1 MSKALITSPL
11 PWHREAWDAFH
22 QQLRN
27 GQISHSFLI
36 SAEAQSGKRLFATML
51 AQWLLCETP
60 KHNQACGQCG
70 ACLLS
75 DAGSNPDFIIVQPE
89 EKSKIIKID
98 QIRELKQFIETS
110 SHSFGKRI
118 ILLDSAENLNINAA
132 NALLKGLEEPPADV
146 IFLLLSDRPKSVLAT
161 ISSRC
166 RALKLPKPT
175 TEQSLQWLATQ
186 VPETAS
192 EEREFAL
199 DYALG
204 SPLKALI
211 TLADESA
218 ERKKNL
224 GNDLLNVMKG
234 QEIVSKMVSR
244 YYKNDALDVLNVL
257 SYWLSVLVKFQISG
271 NKELV
276 KGRALQQAATLIP
289 DQAFQAREFSCAL
302 LGLYENVCEAQ
313 TQVAS
318 VSNPNMQLLL
328 EDLLLQLQHL
338 FRQDTHD

>member
-1 MSKALITSPL
+1 MSKALVMSPL
-11 PWHREAWDAFH
+11 PWHIEAWEAFH
-22 QQLRN
+22 QQLIK

-36 SAEAQSGKRLFATML
+36 SGEAQSGKRIFATML

-60 KHNQACGQCG
+60 QLNQACGECG

-75 DAGSNPDFIIVQPE
+75 AAGSNPDFIIVQPE

-118 ILLDSAENLNINAA
+118 ILLDSAENLNISAA

-175 TEQSLQWLATQ
+175 TCQSLQWLSTQ
-186 VPETAS
+186 SPETPS
-192 EEREFAL
+192 EELEFAL
-199 DYALG
+199 DYAQG
-204 SPLKALI
+204 SPLRALT
-211 TLADESA
+211 TLVDESA
-218 ERKKNL
+218 ERKKAL
-224 GNDLLNVMKG
+224 GKDLLTVMSG

-244 YYKNDALDVLNVL
+244 YFKNDALDLLNVL

-289 DQAFQAREFSCAL
+289 DKAMQAKAFSCEL

-338 FRQDTHD
+338 FKQEAHD

>member
-1 MSKALITSPL
+1 MSEALINTPL
-11 PWHREAWDAFH
+11 PWHREAWEAFH
-22 QQLRN
+22 QQLTK
-27 GQISHSFLI
+27 GQISHAFLI
-36 SAEAQSGKRLFATML
+36 SAEAQSGGRLFATML
-51 AQWLLCETP
+51 AQGLLCETP
-60 KHNQACGQCG
+60 EHNHACGKCG

-75 DAGSNPDFIIVQPE
+75 AAGTNPDFVILQPE

-175 TEQSLQWLATQ
+175 ATQSLQWLEAKAPQT
-186 VPETAS
+186 PS

-199 DYALG
+199 DYAQG
-204 SPLKALI
+204 SPLRALQTI
-211 TLADESA
+211 EDESA
-218 ERKKNL
+218 KRKRTL
-224 GNDLLNVMKG
+224 SNDLLTVMSG

-244 YYKNDALDVLNVL
+244 YFKNDAPDVLNVL

-271 NKELV
+271 NKTLV
-276 KGRALQQAATLIP
+276 KGRALQKAATLIP
-289 DQAFQAREFSCAL
+289 DQSMQSRAFSCAL
-302 LGLYENVCEAQ
+302 LDLYQNVCVAQ

-338 FRQDTHD
+338 FKQEAHG

>member
-1 MSKALITSPL
+1 VSKALITNPL
-11 PWHREAWDAFH
+11 PWHVEAWEAFH
-22 QQLRN
+22 QQLHK
-27 GQISHSFLI
+27 GQLSHSFLI

-51 AQWLLCETP
+51 AQWLLCESPT
-60 KHNQACGQCG
+60 HNQACGQCS
-70 ACLLS
+70 ACLLN
-75 DAGSNPDFIIVQPE
+75 DAQSNPDFIIVQPE

-175 TEQSLQWLATQ
+175 AQQSLQWLAIQ
-186 VPETAS
+186 APETAS

-199 DYALG
+199 DYAQGRPLQALMTLVDG
-204 SPLKALI
+204 SAQRRE
-211 TLADESA
+211 T
-218 ERKKNL
+218 L

-234 QEIVSKMVSR
+234 QEIVSKMVAR

-257 SYWLSVLVKFQISG
+257 CYWLGVLVKFQISG
-271 NKELV
+271 NKDLV
-276 KGRALQQAATLIP
+276 KGRTLQQAATLVP
-289 DQAFQAREFSCAL
+289 DQAFQTRAFSCAL
-302 LGLYENVCEAQ
+302 LGLYENICEAQ

-338 FRQDTHD
+338 FRQDTRD

>member
-1 MSKALITSPL
+1 VSDALISSPL
-11 PWHREAWDAFH
+11 PWHREAWEGFH
-22 QQLRN
+22 QHLHN
-27 GQISHSFLI
+27 GQISHAFLI

-60 KHNQACGQCG
+60 TQHRACGKCG

-75 DAGSNPDFIIVQPE
+75 AAGSNPDFVIVQPE

-132 NALLKGLEEPPADV
+132 NAMLKGLEEPPADV

-175 TEQSLQWLATQ
+175 AAQSLQWLATQ
-186 VPETAS
+186 APETPS
-192 EEREFAL
+192 EELEFAL
-199 DYALG
+199 DYAQG
-204 SPLKALI
+204 RPLQALL
-211 TLADESA
+211 TLEDASAD
-218 ERKKNL
+218 RKKTL
-224 GNDLLNVMKG
+224 GNDLLTVMSG

-271 NKELV
+271 NKTLV

-289 DQAFQAREFSCAL
+289 DQALQGRAFSRAL

-338 FRQDTHD
+338 FTQDAHA

>member
-1 MSKALITSPL
+1 MSKALVRSPL
-11 PWHREAWDAFH
+11 PWHSEAWDSFH
-22 QQLRN
+22 QHLTK
-27 GQISHSFLI
+27 GQISHAFLI
-36 SAEAQSGKRLFATML
+36 SAEAHSGKRLFATML

-60 KHNQACGQCG
+60 QNNQACGDCG

-75 DAGSNPDFIIVQPE
+75 AAASNPDFIIVEPE

-110 SHSFGKRI
+110 SHAFGKRI

-166 RALKLPKPT
+166 RALKLPMPT
-175 TEQSLQWLATQ
+175 ATQALQWLAAQ
-186 VPETAS
+186 APETLS

-199 DYALG
+199 DYAQG
-204 SPLKALI
+204 RPLQALL
-211 TLADESA
+211 TLVDTSA
-218 ERKKNL
+218 ERKKTL
-224 GNDLLNVMKG
+224 GKDLLTVMSG

-257 SYWLSVLVKFQISG
+257 SYWLSALVKFQISG
-271 NKELV
+271 NKAFV
-276 KGRALQQAATLIP
+276 KGRALQQAATLISE
-289 DQAFQAREFSCAL
+289 QSLKGRAFSRAL
-302 LGLYENVCEAQ
+302 LGLYENVCAAQ
-313 TQVAS
+313 NQVAS

-338 FRQDTHD
+338 FKQDPLP

>member
-1 MSKALITSPL
+1 MSKGLIHSPL
-11 PWHREAWDAFH
+11 PWHREAWAAFH
-22 QQLRN
+22 QQLSK
-27 GQISHSFLI
+27 GQISHAFLI

-60 KHNQACGQCG
+60 RNNQACGKCG

-75 DAGSNPDFIIVQPE
+75 AAGSNPDFVILQPE

-98 QIRELKQFIETS
+98 QVRELKQFIETS

-132 NALLKGLEEPPADV
+132 NALLKSLEEPPADV

-166 RALKLPKPT
+166 RALKLPNPT
-175 TEQSLQWLATQ
+175 ATQSLQWLATQ
-186 VPETAS
+186 ATETPS
-192 EEREFAL
+192 EEIEFAL
-199 DYALG
+199 DYAQG
-204 SPLKALI
+204 SPLRALI
-211 TLADESA
+211 TLVDESA
-218 ERKKNL
+218 ERKKTL
-224 GNDLLNVMKG
+224 GNDLLSVMKG

-244 YYKNDALDVLNVL
+244 YYKGEALEVLNVL
-257 SYWLSVLVKFQISG
+257 SYWLSVLVKFQITG
-271 NKELV
+271 NKALV

-289 DQAFQAREFSCAL
+289 DQAMQGRAFSCAL
-302 LGLYENVCEAQ
+302 IGLYGNVCEAQ

-338 FRQDTHD
+338 FRQDPHD

>member
-1 MSKALITSPL
+1 MSKALINSPL
-11 PWHREAWDAFH
+11 PWHQEAWEAFH
-22 QQLRN
+22 QQLTK
-27 GQISHSFLI
+27 GKISHAFLI
-36 SAEAQSGKRLFATML
+36 SAEAQSGKHLFATML

-60 KHNQACGQCG
+60 QHNQACGECG

-75 DAGSNPDFIIVQPE
+75 AAGNNPDFIIVQPE

-98 QIRELKQFIETS
+98 QIRELKSFIETS

-146 IFLLLSDRPKSVLAT
+146 VFLLLSDRPKSVLAT

-166 RALKLPKPT
+166 RTLKLPKPAAT
-175 TEQSLQWLATQ
+175 QSLQWLATQ
-186 VPETAS
+186 APQTPS
-192 EEREFAL
+192 EELEFAL
-199 DYALG
+199 DYAQG
-204 SPLKALI
+204 SPLRALS
-211 TLADESA
+211 TLVDESA
-218 ERKKNL
+218 ERKKTL
-224 GNDLLNVMKG
+224 GNDLLTVMRG

-271 NKELV
+271 NKAMV

-289 DQAFQAREFSCAL
+289 DQAMQARAFSCAL

-338 FRQDTHD
+338 FNQDTRE

>member
-1 MSKALITSPL
+1 MSEALIASPL
-11 PWHREAWDAFH
+11 PWHREAWEAFH
-22 QQLRN
+22 QQLTK
-27 GQISHSFLI
+27 GQISHAFLI
-36 SAEAQSGKRLFATML
+36 SGEAQSGKRLFAVML

-75 DAGSNPDFIIVQPE
+75 AAGSNPDFTVLQPE

-118 ILLDSAENLNINAA
+118 ILLDSAENLNISAA

-175 TEQSLQWLATQ
+175 TSQSLQWLATQ
-186 VPETAS
+186 APDTPS
-192 EEREFAL
+192 EAREFAL
-199 DYALG
+199 DYAQG
-204 SPLKALI
+204 SPLRALT
-211 TLADESA
+211 TLVDDSA
-218 ERKKNL
+218 QRKQTL
-224 GNDLLNVMKG
+224 GKDILTVMSG

-271 NKELV
+271 NKTLV
-276 KGRALQQAATLIP
+276 KGRELQQAATLIP
-289 DQAFQAREFSCAL
+289 RHAMHGRAFSCAL

-338 FRQDTHD
+338 FKQDTRN